1 MKGRTARAKQRTPA
15 ARHATQRG
23 RTALQRAIEAHQ
35 RGDLDVAE
43 QAYRDILR
51 KTPADADALH
61 YLGVLLHRRGHS
73 DEAVEKVKAALA
85 VAPDYPDAHNN
96 LGNIHKE
103 CGRLEEAE
111 TCYRRALACPLA
123 HPNAMSNLA
132 VVLECLERPQEAFEA
147 YGKLIHM
154 APGAGR
160 SYWMMGRFLMRH
172 PESRQHLE
180 EAAACF
186 RQTLE
191 LDGAQGGVLHD
202 LGNVLYALEQPEEA
216 RKIHREWL
224 RREPDNPVP
233 RHMLAACGGA
243 EVPARADDAYVRE
256 TFDKFAAS
264 FDEQLLHRL
273 EYRAPQVIVS
283 ALQQGL
289 AVDASGLA
297 ILDAGCG
304 TGLCGPL
311 LRGMA
316 ARLVGVDLSV
326 GMLEMA
332 ARRKVYDDLVA
343 AELTAFIEATPSA
356 WDAIVSADTLVY
368 FGDLEPVCCAAH
380 AALHDGGWFCFSLEA
395 REGDGFQLSPSG
407 RYVHGGAYAERVLRA
422 AGFVDIDIARDALRM
437 ERGKPVQSW
446 VVRAQ
451 RGRRDGQN
459 TIEGDRR

>member
-1 MKGRTARAKQRTPA
+1 MKGRTARARQRKPA
-15 ARHATQRG
+15 AARAVPR
-23 RTALQRAIEAHQ
+23 ALAPLQRAIVAHQ

-43 QAYRDILR
+43 PLYREILR
-51 KTPADADALH
+51 RTPANADALH
-61 YLGVLLHRRGHS
+61 YLGVLLHRRGHG
-73 DEAVEKVKAALA
+73 DEAVASVEAALA
-85 VAPDYPDAHNN
+85 VVPDYPDAHNN

-103 CGRLEEAE
+103 CGRLDEAE
-111 TCYRRALACPLA
+111 ACYRRALACTVA

-132 VVLECLERPQEAFEA
+132 VVLECQERPQEAFEA

-154 APGAGR
+154 APRAGR

-172 PESRQHLE
+172 PESRHHLE

-186 RQTLE
+186 RQTLD
-191 LDGAQGGVLHD
+191 LDGPKGGVLHD
-202 LGNVLYALEQPEEA
+202 LGNVLYALERPEEA
-216 RKIHREWL
+216 RQVHREWL

-264 FDEQLLHRL
+264 FDEQLLQRL
-273 EYRAPQVIVS
+273 DYHAPQAIVA
-283 ALQQGL
+283 ALRRGF
-289 AVDASGLA
+289 AADASGLA
-297 ILDAGCG
+297 VLDAGCG

-316 ARLVGVDLSV
+316 ARLVGVDLSE

-332 ARRKVYDDLVA
+332 ARRKLYDELVA

-368 FGDLEPVCCAAH
+368 FGDLAPVCRAAH
-380 AALHDGGWFCFSLEA
+380 AALRDGGWFCFSLEA
-395 REGDGFQLSPSG
+395 LEGDAFKLSPSG

-422 AGFVDIDIARDALRM
+422 AGFAEIDIARDGLRT
-437 ERGKPVQSW
+437 ERGKPVPSW

-451 RGRRDGQN
+451 RGRRDGQT
-459 TIEGDRR
+459 TIGGDRG

>member
-1 MKGRTARAKQRTPA
+1 MKERTTRAKQRKPA
-15 ARHATQRG
+15 ASRAMLRG
-23 RTALQRAIEAHQ
+23 RAPLQRAIAAHR

-43 QAYRDILR
+43 RMYRSLLMQA
-51 KTPADADALH
+51 PANADALH
-61 YLGVLLHRRGHS
+61 FLGVLLHRRGHS
-73 DEAVEKVKAALA
+73 DEAVEKVGAALA
-85 VAPDYPDAHNN
+85 VVPDYPDAHNN

-103 CGRLEEAE
+103 CGRLDEAE
-111 TCYRRALACPLA
+111 ACYRRALACSVA

-132 VVLECLERPQEAFEA
+132 VVLECRDRPEEAFEA

-186 RQTLE
+186 RRALE
-191 LDGAQGGVLHD
+191 IDGPKGGVLHD

-216 RKIHREWL
+216 RQVHLEWL

-243 EVPARADDAYVRE
+243 EVPARATDAYVRE

-264 FDEQLLHRL
+264 FDEQLLQRL
-273 EYRAPQVIVS
+273 DYRAPQVIVA
-283 ALQQGL
+283 ALQKGL
-289 AVDASGLA
+289 GDDAAGLA

-316 ARLVGVDLSV
+316 ARLVGVDLSS

-332 ARRKVYDDLVA
+332 ARRKLYDELVA
-343 AELTAFIEATPSA
+343 AELTAFIEATPRA

-368 FGDLEPVCCAAH
+368 FGDLEPVCRAAH
-380 AALHDGGWFCFSLEA
+380 AALHDGGWFCFSLKA
-395 REGDGFQLSPSG
+395 REGDGFELSPSG
-407 RYVHGGAYAERVLRA
+407 RYVHGGVYAERVLRA
-422 AGFVDIDIARDALRM
+422 AGFVDIDIARDGLRM
-437 ERGKPVQSW
+437 ERGKPVPSW
-446 VVRAQ
+446 VVRA
-451 RGRRDGQN
+451 RCGRRGAKT
-459 TIEGDRR
+459 TIEGARQ